1 MHASHFALN
10 RVRSDP
16 FQRWTAL
23 QNASTD
29 ASNRLDE
36 EVDLAFWKRVAGDYD
51 SGALANRV
59 PAVLRRV
66 RELVP
71 SGASLLEIGAGTGA
85 FSLALAPTAAKV
97 TALDYSPA
105 MLQVFRSKL
114 EASPGRWNVRMVQSR
129 WEEAEVEP
137 HDVVLAANAFYRVR
151 DLRCVLE
158 KILCATR
165 HRAIVVWSIGRQ
177 DSPQHRVRE
186 LVHPGRY
193 QPGPDYVDLVNGLF
207 ALDVFAQVEIIEVD
221 DTQHFP
227 SDEKAVAGL
236 LSWQP
241 ITRDE
246 LSRACGLLPQVLE
259 RNASG
264 WIWRRKGRIAV
275 IWWDQ
280 PA

>member
-1 MHASHFALN
+1 
-10 RVRSDP
+10 VWWSDA

-36 EVDLAFWKRVAGDYD
+36 EVDLAFWERVARDYD

-85 FSLALAPTAAKV
+85 FSLALSSTAGKV

-105 MLQVFRSKL
+105 MLRVLRSKL
-114 EASPGRWNVRMVQSR
+114 DKNPDVQNVTTLLGRW
-129 WEEAEVEP
+129 EDTDVEP
-137 HDVVLAANAFYRVR
+137 HDVVLAANSLYRMR
-151 DLRCVLE
+151 DLRCALDKLLRVAR
-158 KILCATR
+158 CR
-165 HRAIVVWSIGRQ
+165 GIVVWSIGRQ
-177 DSPQHRVRE
+177 DAPQHLVRE
-186 LVHPGRY
+186 FVNPGRY
-193 QPGPDYVDLVNGLF
+193 RAGPDYVHLVDGLF
-207 ALDVFAQVEIIEVD
+207 ALDVFAHVEIIEVD
-221 DTQHFP
+221 DTQHFT
-227 SDEKAVAGL
+227 SDENAVEGL

-241 ITRDE
+241 ITLEE
-246 LSRACGLLPQVLE
+246 LTRGRALLPQILE
-259 RNASG
+259 RNGSG